1 MTRIL
6 PWRLAFWACLLAA
19 ASAFAHPM
27 GRDGAILTPDWLVV
41 PHIGIGRLVFGLTP
55 EEVAAVADPVYGAP
69 SALIRGAEAAADAEA
84 VIAGSGASLSAADIA
99 AMRQVARDLAGMDR
113 QNLEKDR
120 IPILLEYRDGRLDG
134 LTVEARHAETQFR
147 NERVFSLNAPEVLRL
162 FERANGAPGRFR
174 STEAAFDNLAVSLFA
189 FSRVSPDGKV
199 QAVRADDPDFA
210 ARSVTLRRAPYRP
223 ANERDRF
230 VTASFD

>member
-1 MTRIL
+1 M
-6 PWRLAFWACLLAA
+6 AFWACLLAA

-27 GRDGAILTPDWLVV
+27 ERNGATMNPDWRVV

-55 EEVAAVADPVYGAP
+55 EKVAAVADPVYGVP
-69 SALIRGAEAAADAEA
+69 TPLIRGAAAAADTEGL
-84 VIAGSGASLSAADIA
+84 IAQLGPSLSAADISAIRQA
-99 AMRQVARDLAGMDR
+99 AIDLASLDR

-120 IPILLEYRDGRLDG
+120 TPILLEYRDGRLDG
-134 LTVEARHAETQFR
+134 VTVEARHAETQFR
-147 NERVFSLNAPEVLRL
+147 NERIFSLKAREVLRL

-199 QAVRADDPDFA
+199 LVLRADDPDFA
-210 ARSVTLRRAPYRP
+210 ERSVTLRRTPYRP
-223 ANERDRF
+223 ANEMDQF

>member
-27 GRDGAILTPDWLVV
+27 ERNGATMNPDWLAV

-69 SALIRGAEAAADAEA
+69 TPLIRGGEATADVEAMIAEL
-84 VIAGSGASLSAADIA
+84 GPSLSAADIS
-99 AMRQVARDLAGMDR
+99 AMRQAAADLANLDR

-120 IPILLEYRDGRLDG
+120 TPILLEYRDGRLDG
-134 LTVEARHAETQFR
+134 VTVEARHAETHVR
-147 NERVFSLNAPEVLRL
+147 NERVFSLDAREVLRL

-199 QAVRADDPDFA
+199 RVVREDDPDFTG
-210 ARSVTLRRAPYRP
+210 RSVTLRRAPYRP
-223 ANERDRF
+223 ANEMDQF

>member
-27 GRDGAILTPDWLVV
+27 ERNGATMNPDWRVV

-55 EEVAAVADPVYGAP
+55 EKVAAVADPVYGVP
-69 SALIRGAEAAADAEA
+69 TPLIRGAAAAADTEGL
-84 VIAGSGASLSAADIA
+84 IAQLGPSLSAADISAIRQA
-99 AMRQVARDLAGMDR
+99 AIDLASLDR

-120 IPILLEYRDGRLDG
+120 TPILLEYRDGRLDG
-134 LTVEARHAETQFR
+134 VTVEARHAETQFR
-147 NERVFSLNAPEVLRL
+147 NERIFSLKAREVLRL

-199 QAVRADDPDFA
+199 LVLRADDPDFA
-210 ARSVTLRRAPYRP
+210 ERSVTLRRTPYRP
-223 ANERDRF
+223 ANEMDQF

>member
-1 MTRIL
+1 MMRIL

-19 ASAFAHPM
+19 ASALAHPM
-27 GRDGAILTPDWLVV
+27 AGDGAIMNPDWRAV
-41 PHIGIGRLVFGLTP
+41 PHTGIGRLVFGLTP
-55 EEVAAVADPVYGAP
+55 AEVAAAADPVYGVP
-69 SALIRGAEAAADAEA
+69 TPIIRGAEAAADTDAM
-84 VIAGSGASLSAADIA
+84 IAGYGASLSAADIA
-99 AMRQVARDLAGMDR
+99 AMRQAARELAAMDR

-134 LTVEARHAETQFR
+134 VTVEARHAGTHFR
-147 NERVFSLNAPEVLRL
+147 NERVFSRDAREVLRL

-174 STEAAFDNLAVSLFA
+174 STEAAFDTLAVSLFA

-199 QAVRADDPDFA
+199 QVVRDDDPDFA
-210 ARSVTLRRAPYRP
+210 ERSVTLRRAPYRP
-223 ANERDRF
+223 ANEMDQF

>member
-19 ASAFAHPM
+19 ASALAHPM
-27 GRDGAILTPDWLVV
+27 VGEGANMNPDWRVE
-41 PHIGIGRLVFGLTP
+41 PHLGIGRLVFGLTSA
-55 EEVAAVADPVYGAP
+55 EVAAVADPVYGVP
-69 SALIRGAEAAADAEA
+69 TPLIGGAEAAADTDAM
-84 VIAGSGASLSAADIA
+84 IAGLGASLSAADVS
-99 AMRQVARDLAGMDR
+99 AMRQAARDLAAMDR

-120 IPILLEYRDGRLDG
+120 TPILLEYRDGRLDG
-134 LTVEARHAETQFR
+134 VTVEARHAGTHFR
-147 NERVFSLNAPEVLRL
+147 NERVFSLTAREVLRL

-174 STEAAFDNLAVSLFA
+174 SNEAAFDTLAVSLFA

-199 QAVRADDPDFA
+199 QVVRDDDPDFA
-210 ARSVTLRRAPYRP
+210 GRSVTLRRTPYRP
-223 ANERDRF
+223 ANEMDQF